1 MATHIRIGAIAAAS
15 LLALTAVTG
24 CSGDAD
30 PKDEAAPSRPA
41 TGQDKNGDTEPG
53 GLPASLTGQKLDWAA
68 CEAPSVAQGGG
79 EEPGRDWQ
87 CATMKAPLDHA
98 EPDGETIDVALIR
111 KQATDKDRRIGSL
124 VYNFGGPGGSGVQ
137 ILPQAAEEYDD
148 LGERYDLVSFDPRGV
163 GNTIPV
169 KCLTDKEIDEERA
182 TDEDAPRNASEEK
195 EFLEED
201 KEYSEACEKKSGKFL
216 PHISTKDTARDMD
229 LMRQVLG
236 DKKLNYFGI
245 SYGTELG
252 GVYAHLFPK
261 NVGRTVFD
269 AVVDPTADTVRS
281 SIDQIKGF
289 QLALDNYLKS
299 TGQDPEAGSRELARL
314 LDRIEERPLPT
325 DTGRKLTRGSA
336 TTGIASL
343 LYAEKYWEWLT
354 AALDEAKAGTGNQ
367 LLSYAD
373 QYLDRDED
381 GRYSNS
387 TTAMGA
393 IRCADTSERLTI
405 ADAKKHMARFEAAS
419 PVFGRDSAWGLVN
432 CAHWPVKGDT
442 VHPVV
447 SAPGAGPIVVI
458 GNAGDPATPV
468 AGAKKMAEQL
478 GPDVGVNVTV
488 QGEGHGTYG
497 VNSCATKAVDG
508 YLLDGKVPSD
518 GLTCK

>member
-1 MATHIRIGAIAAAS
+1 MATLIRSAALAAAT
-15 LLALTAVTG
+15 LLAVTAAAG
-24 CSGDAD
+24 CSSGA
-30 PKDEAAPSRPA
+30 KDEGAPSKSP
-41 TGQDKNGDTEPG
+41 TSQEKNGDAEPG
-53 GLPASLTGQKLDWAA
+53 ALPAALTGQQLDWAG

-79 EEPGRDWQ
+79 DAPGKGWE

-98 EPDGETIDVALIR
+98 KPTGETIEIALIR
-111 KQATDKDRRIGSL
+111 KQATDKDKRIGSL
-124 VYNFGGPGGSGVQ
+124 VYNFGGPGGSGVAT
-137 ILPQAAEEYDD
+137 LPWAAEEYGD

-163 GNTIPV
+163 GDTIPV

-195 EFLEED
+195 EFLQDD
-201 KEYSEACEKKSGKFL
+201 KEYSETCEQKSGKYL
-216 PHISTKDTARDMD
+216 PYVGTKDTARDMD

-299 TGQDPEAGSRELARL
+299 TGQDPKTGSEKLARL
-314 LDRIEERPLPT
+314 LDRIEESPLPT
-325 DTGRKLTRGSA
+325 DTGRKLTRGGA

-343 LYAEKYWEWLT
+343 LYAEKYWDWLT
-354 AALDEAKAGTGNQ
+354 QALDEAEAGTGNQ

-373 QYLDRDED
+373 QYLDRDEK

-405 ADAKKHMARFEAAS
+405 ADAKKHMAEFEAAS

-432 CAHWPVKGDT
+432 CAHWPVKGST

-447 SAPGAGPIVVI
+447 SAPGADPIVVI

-468 AGAKKMAEQL
+468 AGAKKMAAEL
-478 GPDVGVNVTV
+478 GKDVGVNITV